1 MKEKKKKLD
10 SEMTIF
16 NERKKKS
23 CQPRNLFLAKTP
35 FENESEIKIFSDKSW
50 GNFSVVELH
59 YNKC

>member
-1 MKEKKKKLD
+1 MKEEKKKLD
-10 SEMTIF
+10 REMTIF
-16 NERKKKS
+16 NERKKS